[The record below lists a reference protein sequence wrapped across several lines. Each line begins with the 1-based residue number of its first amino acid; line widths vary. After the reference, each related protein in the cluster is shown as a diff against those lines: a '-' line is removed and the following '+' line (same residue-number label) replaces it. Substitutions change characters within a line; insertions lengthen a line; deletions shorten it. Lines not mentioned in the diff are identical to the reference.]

1 MILIDTLRV
10 SRGSLPPRVLGLV
23 LEWAYRHRPELGDV
37 WRQAERHGAEGE
49 VSLKHLVGKGIFGS
63 WEDEGEFL
71 KVTVDPE
78 SGTVSWPG
86 GIDLAPDSL
95 YGKITGASQST
106 SNPAPQS
113 F

>member
-1 MILIDTLRV
+1 MLNRITV
-10 SRGSLPPRVLGLV
+10 AEPRPD
-23 LEWAYRHRPELGDV
+23 YRLWIRFAD
-37 WRQAERHGAEGE
+37 GAEGE
-49 VSLKHLVGKGIFGS
+49 VSLKHLVGIGIFGS
-63 WEDEGEFL
+63 WEDENEFL

-95 YGKITGASQST
+95 YGKITGASHST
-106 SNPAPQS
+106 SNPAPRS